1 MLNFKERTMQAEQ
14 IGKKETSF
22 ASVAWRRFRKDALA
36 MAGLIGVALIFVLA
50 LLVPLLANNRP
61 FILLADGKMSFPF
74 LRYLFAPDSSEIF
87 IEQVFNYMLLFSI
100 PALLIF
106 SLFKKRPQTRKILL
120 IISALVLMLPFF
132 LVKRRMDK
140 TCWRDEVAKHHYFAV
155 FAPIPYGP
163 YESTAE
169 NYAKPS
175 LRHLFGADQT
185 GRDVLVRM
193 LYGARVSLA
202 VGLFATLLALVIG
215 TVIGM
220 CVGYYRGR
228 LDLLV
233 MRIVEI
239 IMCFPT
245 FLLLLIL
252 MSMLKDKGFNQSI
265 LLVITVL
272 GLTGWIGLCRLVRGE
287 VLKQRVLPYIISCEA
302 TGVPVPG
309 IMLRHLLPNVSGP
322 ILISFTFGVAGAIIA
337 ESGLSFLGFGVQ
349 APTASWGALLR
360 QAFDDPLEYLH
371 LTLFPGAAL
380 FITVCAF
387 NFTGEGLR
395 KIFDPK
401 AGN

>member
-1 MLNFKERTMQAEQ
+1 MSTENV
-14 IGKKETSF
+14 SF
-22 ASVAWRRFRKDALA
+22 SLTAWHRFRKDSLA
-36 MAGLIGVALIFVLA
+36 MTGLGGVAVMFILA
-50 LLVPLLANNRP
+50 LFVPLLANNRP
-61 FILLADGKMSFPF
+61 FLIIAGGEISFPF
-74 LRYLFAPDSSEIF
+74 LRYLFAPDSSEIL
-87 IEQVFNYMLLFSI
+87 IEQVFNYILLFFI
-100 PALLIF
+100 PAILIF
-106 SLFKKRPQTRKILL
+106 LILKKYTKTRNILL
-120 IISALVLMLPFF
+120 IIFALALLLPFF
-132 LVKRRMDK
+132 LTQRRLDK
-140 TCWRDEVAKHHYFAV
+140 TCWRDEVKKNHSFAV

-169 NYAKPS
+169 HYAKPS
-175 LRHLFGADQT
+175 AQHLFGADQT

-202 VGLFATLLALVIG
+202 VGLFATLLALIIG
-215 TVIGM
+215 TIIGM

-228 LDLLV
+228 LDLFT
-233 MRIVEI
+233 MRVVEI

-252 MSMLKDKGFNQSI
+252 MSMLKDKGFGQSI
-265 LLVITVL
+265 LLVIMVL

-287 VLKQRVLPYIISCEA
+287 VLKQRVLPYIVSCEA
-302 TGVPVPG
+302 TGVPVPR

-322 ILISFTFGVAGAIIA
+322 ILISFTFGVAGAIVA

-360 QAFDDPLEYLH
+360 QAFDDPLGYWH
-371 LTLFPGAAL
+371 LTLCPGAAL

-401 AGN
+401 AVT

>member
-1 MLNFKERTMQAEQ
+1 MSDIPEKQNNF
-14 IGKKETSF
+14 SF
-22 ASVAWRRFRKDALA
+22 GATAWRRFRKDCLA
-36 MAGLIGVALIFVLA
+36 MTGLAGVGMMFLFA
-50 LLVPLLANNRP
+50 LLVPLIANNRP
-61 FILLADGKMSFPF
+61 FFLMMDGKAGFPF
-74 LRYLFAPDSSEIF
+74 LRYLFAPDSSETF
-87 IEQVFNYMLLFSI
+87 IEQVFNYMLLFFF
-100 PALLIF
+100 PALLIH
-106 SLFKKRPQTRKILL
+106 LFFRKTRKIRNIILTAAALL
-120 IISALVLMLPFF
+120 LLVPFF
-132 LVKRRMDK
+132 LTRPKLDK
-140 TCWRDEVAKHHYFAV
+140 TCWRTETAENGHFAV

-169 NYAKPS
+169 NYEKPS
-175 LRHLFGADQT
+175 ARHLFGADQN

-202 VGLFATLLALVIG
+202 VGLFATSLALVIG
-215 TVIGM
+215 TIIGM

-228 LDLLV
+228 LDLIV
-233 MRIVEI
+233 MRVVEI

-252 MSMLKDKGFNQSI
+252 MSMLKDRGFSQSI
-265 LLVITVL
+265 LLVIMVL
-272 GLTGWIGLCRLVRGE
+272 GFTGWIGLCRLVRGE
-287 VLKQRVLPYIISCEA
+287 VLKQRVLPYIVSCEA
-302 TGVPVPG
+302 TGIPVNR

-360 QAFDDPLEYLH
+360 QAFVDPLGYWH

-395 KIFDPK
+395 KIFDPR

>member
-1 MLNFKERTMQAEQ
+1 MSTENV
-14 IGKKETSF
+14 SF
-22 ASVAWRRFRKDALA
+22 SSTAWHRFRKDNLA
-36 MAGLIGVALIFVLA
+36 MIGLGGVVLMFTLA
-50 LLVPLLANNRP
+50 LFVPLLANNRP
-61 FILLADGKMSFPF
+61 FIFIADGEVSFPF
-74 LRYLFAPDSSEIF
+74 LRYLFAPDSSETL
-87 IEQVFNYMLLFSI
+87 IEQVFNYMLLFFI
-100 PALLIF
+100 PATLIYF
-106 SLFKKRPQTRKILL
+106 IFKKHIKTRNTLL
-120 IISALVLMLPFF
+120 IIFALALLVPFF
-132 LVKRRMDK
+132 LTQSRLDK
-140 TCWRDEVAKHHYFAV
+140 TCWRDKVSSFAI

-163 YESTAE
+163 YESTAAH
-169 NYAKPS
+169 YAKPS
-175 LRHLFGADQT
+175 AQHLFGADQT

-202 VGLFATLLALVIG
+202 VGLFATLLALIIG
-215 TVIGM
+215 TIIGM

-228 LDLLV
+228 LDLFT
-233 MRIVEI
+233 MRVVEI

-252 MSMLKDKGFNQSI
+252 MSMLKDKGFGQSI
-265 LLVITVL
+265 LLVIMVL

-287 VLKQRVLPYIISCEA
+287 VLKQRILPYIVSCEA
-302 TGVPVPG
+302 TGVPVSR

-322 ILISFTFGVAGAIIA
+322 ILISFTFGVAGAIVA

-360 QAFDDPLEYLH
+360 QAFEDPLGYWH
-371 LTLFPGAAL
+371 LTLCPGAAL

-401 AGN
+401 AVT

>member
-1 MLNFKERTMQAEQ
+1 MPEVEN
-14 IGKKETSF
+14 GKNNTSF
-22 ASVAWRRFRKDALA
+22 SSTAWRRFRGDSLA
-36 MAGLIGVALIFVLA
+36 MTGLCGITIMFVFA
-50 LLVPLLANNRP
+50 LLVPLIANNRP
-61 FILLADGKMSFPF
+61 FVMLANGEMTFPF
-74 LRYLFAPDSSEIF
+74 LRYLFAPDSSETF
-87 IEQVFNYMLLFSI
+87 VEQVFNYMLLFI
-100 PALLIF
+100 LPAAIISLIF
-106 SLFKKRPQTRKILL
+106 RKARKTRNILL
-120 IISALVLMLPFF
+120 IIFAVLLLLPFF
-132 LVKRRMDK
+132 LTRSRLDK
-140 TCWRDEVAKHHYFAV
+140 TCWRDEVAKNSYWAL

-163 YESTAE
+163 YEATAE
-169 NYAKPS
+169 PYAKPS
-175 LRHLFGADQT
+175 AAHLFGADQN

-202 VGLFATLLALVIG
+202 VGLFATSLALLIG
-215 TVIGM
+215 TAIGM

-228 LDLLV
+228 LDLIV

-252 MSMLKDKGFNQSI
+252 MSMLKDRGFNQSI
-265 LLVITVL
+265 LLVIMVL

-287 VLKQRVLPYIISCEA
+287 VLKQRVLPYIVSCEA
-302 TGVPVPG
+302 TGIPVSR
-309 IMLRHLLPNVSGP
+309 IMFRHLLPNVSGP

-360 QAFDDPLEYLH
+360 QAFANPLEYWH
-371 LTLFPGAAL
+371 LTLCPGVAL

-401 AGN
+401 SGN

>member
-1 MLNFKERTMQAEQ
+1 MASQVNKENN
-14 IGKKETSF
+14 SF
-22 ASVAWRRFRKDALA
+22 GSTAWHRFRKDSLA
-36 MAGLIGVALIFVLA
+36 MIGLGGVAAMLIIA

-61 FILLADGKMSFPF
+61 FFIMDGDGISFPF

-87 IEQVFNYMLLFSI
+87 IEQVFNYVLLFFI
-100 PALLIF
+100 PANIIYFTL
-106 SLFKKRPQTRKILL
+106 KKHVKIRNTLL
-120 IISALVLMLPFF
+120 IISALALLVPFF
-132 LVKRRMDK
+132 LTQRRLDK
-140 TCWRDEVAKHHYFAV
+140 TCWRDEVVKNHSFAI

-163 YESTAE
+163 YESVAE
-169 NYAKPS
+169 HYAKPS
-175 LRHLFGADQT
+175 AKHLFGADQT

-215 TVIGM
+215 TIIGM

-228 LDLLV
+228 LDLFT
-233 MRIVEI
+233 MRVVEI

-252 MSMLKDKGFNQSI
+252 MSMLKDKGVGQSI
-265 LLVITVL
+265 LLVIMVL

-302 TGVPVPG
+302 TGIPVSR
-309 IMLRHLLPNVSGP
+309 IMFRHLLPNVSGP

-360 QAFDDPLEYLH
+360 QAFEDPLEYWH
-371 LTLFPGAAL
+371 LTLCPGAAL

-401 AGN
+401 ATT

>member
-1 MLNFKERTMQAEQ
+1 MSTENV
-14 IGKKETSF
+14 SF
-22 ASVAWRRFRKDALA
+22 SSTAWHRFRKDSLA
-36 MAGLIGVALIFVLA
+36 MIGLGGVAMMFILA
-50 LLVPLLANNRP
+50 LFVPFIANNRP
-61 FILLADGKMSFPF
+61 FFMLANGEISFPF

-87 IEQVFNYMLLFSI
+87 IEQIFNYMLLFFI
-100 PALLIF
+100 PATLIYF
-106 SLFKKRPQTRKILL
+106 VLKKYTKTRNVLL
-120 IISALVLMLPFF
+120 IIFALALLFPFF
-132 LVKRRMDK
+132 LTQRRLDK
-140 TCWRDEVAKHHYFAV
+140 TCWRDEVKKNHSFAV

-169 NYAKPS
+169 HYAKPS
-175 LRHLFGADQT
+175 SQHWFGADQT

-202 VGLFATLLALVIG
+202 VGLFATLLALIIG
-215 TVIGM
+215 TTIGM

-228 LDLLV
+228 LDLFT
-233 MRIVEI
+233 MRVVEI

-252 MSMLKDKGFNQSI
+252 MSMLKDKGFGQSI
-265 LLVITVL
+265 LLVIMVL
-272 GLTGWIGLCRLVRGE
+272 GFTGWIGLCRLVRGE
-287 VLKQRVLPYIISCEA
+287 VLKQRILPYIVSCEA
-302 TGVPVPG
+302 TGVPVSR

-322 ILISFTFGVAGAIIA
+322 ILISFTFGIAGAIVA

-349 APTASWGALLR
+349 SPTASWGALLR
-360 QAFDDPLEYLH
+360 QAFEDPLGYWH
-371 LTLFPGAAL
+371 LTLCPGAAL

-401 AGN
+401 AVT

>member
-1 MLNFKERTMQAEQ
+1 MSTENV
-14 IGKKETSF
+14 SF
-22 ASVAWRRFRKDALA
+22 SSTAWHRFRKDSLA
-36 MAGLIGVALIFVLA
+36 MIGLGGVAVMFLLA
-50 LLVPLLANNRP
+50 LFVPLLANNRP
-61 FILLADGKMSFPF
+61 FFLLANGEASFPF
-74 LRYLFAPDSSEIF
+74 LRYLFAPDSSEIL
-87 IEQVFNYMLLFSI
+87 IEQIFNYMLLFFI
-100 PALLIF
+100 PASLIYF
-106 SLFKKRPQTRKILL
+106 VFKKHIKTRNILL
-120 IISALVLMLPFF
+120 IISASALLIPFF
-132 LVKRRMDK
+132 LTQRRLDK
-140 TCWRDEVAKHHYFAV
+140 TCWRDEVKKNHYFAV

-163 YESTAE
+163 YESTAAH
-169 NYAKPS
+169 YAKPS
-175 LRHLFGADQT
+175 VRHLFGADQT

-215 TVIGM
+215 TIIGL

-228 LDLLV
+228 LDLFV
-233 MRIVEI
+233 MRVVEI

-252 MSMLKDKGFNQSI
+252 MSMLKDKGFSQSI
-265 LLVITVL
+265 LLVIMVL

-287 VLKQRVLPYIISCEA
+287 VLKQRILPYIVSCEA
-302 TGVPVPG
+302 TGVPVSR
-309 IMLRHLLPNVSGP
+309 IMFRHLLPNVSGP

-349 APTASWGALLR
+349 SPTASWGALLR
-360 QAFDDPLEYLH
+360 QAFEDPLEYWH
-371 LTLFPGAAL
+371 LTLWPGAAL

-401 AGN
+401 AVT